1 MLLSEQEK
9 VQAVRDVREL
19 IVSSGVTA
27 AVLRVVPSENLY
39 GSDDQSCNEIATI
52 PVEIVHTP
60 PEELSG
66 KIDATLSVL
75 PDADVLA
82 EDRLRIEDVVYRI
95 QTIAE
100 EHFFGTITH
109 QSIELV
115 KLHGC

>member
-19 IVSSGVTA
+19 IVSSGITA

-39 GSDDQSCNEIATI
+39 GSDDQSYNEIATI

-60 PEELSG
+60 PAELAG
-66 KIDATLSVL
+66 KIDATVSVL
-75 PDADVLA
+75 PEADVQP
-82 EDRLRIEDVVYRI
+82 EDRLRIEGVLYRI
-95 QTIAE
+95 QSLAE
-100 EHFFGTITH
+100 EHFFGTVTH

-115 KLHGC
+115 KLHGR